1 MAVLYS
7 QGYRIDFD
15 SKRITQIGGLFLK
28 VGPKRAEVY
37 LDGKLKNKTDFF
49 FGSLLIED
57 LLPKKY
63 KIEIKK
69 PGFSSWEKTLE
80 IKEKEVTEAKN
91 IILFPENLNFSEIS
105 KRVEKF
111 WFSPDQK
118 KIVLKESNP
127 PADGGWALK
136 LYDLDKN
143 VKSHLINEKNI
154 YLKGADLLNLEFSEN
169 SKEIYLEVGA
179 AEQIKNFSLSADK
192 APSLLTEIKKT
203 ATSAENIIISKKT
216 TKNNDAYF
224 LNKDGHL
231 FKNEEQ
237 LTEKPFPVREE
248 TEYALETFPNFI
260 FLREGEVLYE
270 LNPNLKS
277 FEKFFDGIRGLK
289 ISPDSKKLVYF
300 SDYEIWILFLKEKFN
315 QPQKKAGE
323 KVFLMRLSE
332 KIQDIFW
339 LNSDYLVFNTGSK
352 IGSVRSES
360 PETTLLPATGTFN
373 GVKISE
379 IDDRDKINVIN
390 INPPA
395 NNGGGVEIFWN
406 QIDKK
411 IYILIGEILY
421 SSNVLFP

>member
-118 KIVLKESNP
+118 KIVLKENNP